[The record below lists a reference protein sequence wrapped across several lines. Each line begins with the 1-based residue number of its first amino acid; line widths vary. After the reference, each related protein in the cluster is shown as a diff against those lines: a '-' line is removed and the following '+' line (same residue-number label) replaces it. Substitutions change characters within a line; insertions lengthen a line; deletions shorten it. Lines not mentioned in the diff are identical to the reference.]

1 MTEHKNVYRPF
12 PPFNR
17 FNHVSCQRRGDEQ
30 IFGYVQSK
38 HLVFSV
44 GFSYFRQ
51 ILQWQCYFV
60 AKFTYIT
67 KRSNVETINI
77 KYAVGV
83 FCQ

>member
-1 MTEHKNVYRPF
+1 MSFRHFRLSIDLTMCHASEG
-12 PPFNR
+12 
-17 FNHVSCQRRGDEQ
+17 GDEQ

-44 GFSYFRQ
+44 EFFYFRQ
-51 ILQWQCYFV
+51 ILQCQCYFV